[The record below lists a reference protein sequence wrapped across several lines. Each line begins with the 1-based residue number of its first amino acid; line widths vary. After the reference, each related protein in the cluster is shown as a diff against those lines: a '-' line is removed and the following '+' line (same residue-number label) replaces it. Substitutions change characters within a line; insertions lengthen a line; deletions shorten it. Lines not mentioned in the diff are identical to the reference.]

1 MNRFA
6 ATAFAAMLLAPVAT
20 PVLAQ
25 DSPAAAAPVTVKSGM
40 TLRDVNGRR
49 VGTVDSVR
57 TADGVITVIADMKLL
72 RVPMATLSKGE
83 KGLMTSLKVSEL
95 R

>member
-1 MNRFA
+1 MSRITATVLA
-6 ATAFAAMLLAPVAT
+6 ALLLAPVSA

-25 DSPAAAAPVTVKSGM
+25 EAAASAPVVKSGM
-40 TLRDVNGRR
+40 ILRDADGRR
-49 VGTVDSVR
+49 VGTVDSIR

-72 RVPMATLSKGE
+72 RVPMNTLSTGE
-83 KGLMTSLKVSEL
+83 KGLMTSLKRAQL